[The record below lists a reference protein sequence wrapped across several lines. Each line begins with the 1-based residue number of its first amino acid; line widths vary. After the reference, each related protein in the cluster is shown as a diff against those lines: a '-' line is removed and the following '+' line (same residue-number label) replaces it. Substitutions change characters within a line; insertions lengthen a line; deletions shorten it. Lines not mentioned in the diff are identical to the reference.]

1 MKEEGK
7 DKRERIG
14 QNDKTEAYSLG
25 MECSIDRERE
35 REREKHTQTHTTHKH
50 TQIPTTPV
58 AVN

>member
-25 MECSIDRERE
+25 MESSIDREKE
-35 REREKHTQTHTTHKH
+35 RETHTHTHTN